1 MLKKSTLSLLS
12 CALLSSAVLSVSPVT
27 ASAKVKNSHIGNV
40 QNSLSQGDNLPTPY
54 TYEYEGVLFSYP
66 TELSQSQLEQ
76 MYEVTMD
83 PEEYAISSPTF
94 NSSPLLKSTK
104 INVGV
109 TPNVV
114 VLPPGGA
121 QVTSGPFYRTYS
133 NMESRLLITAAT
145 TFVGGVLSITAST
158 AKWLV
163 TGALSAGT
171 FGATEII
178 GPTYVGAWNYKA
190 YDSTQGRYRT
200 YSTVVHY
207 KYGNYTSPIKVQT
220 YPLT

>member
-1 MLKKSTLSLLS
+1 MLKKTTVGLLS
-12 CALLSSAVLSVSPVT
+12 CALVSSAILSASPV
-27 ASAKVKNSHIGNV
+27 SAAEKVKNFPIK
-40 QNSLSQGDNLPTPY
+40 NSQKSFSEGEVLPEAH
-54 TYEYEGVLFSYP
+54 TYEYEGILFSYP
-66 TELSQSQLEQ
+66 TELNQSQLEQ
-76 MYEVTMD
+76 MYDVVMD
-83 PEEYAISSPTF
+83 PEEYAVSTPEFSSGSAF
-94 NSSPLLKSTK
+94 NSSLLSKSIKT
-104 INVGV
+104 NA
-109 TPNVV
+109 V

-121 QVTSGPFYRTYS
+121 EITSGPFYRTYS
-133 NMESRLLITAAT
+133 NIEARVLITAAT
-145 TFVGGVLSITAST
+145 TFVGGSLKIATTT

-163 TGALSAGT
+163 TGALSAGS